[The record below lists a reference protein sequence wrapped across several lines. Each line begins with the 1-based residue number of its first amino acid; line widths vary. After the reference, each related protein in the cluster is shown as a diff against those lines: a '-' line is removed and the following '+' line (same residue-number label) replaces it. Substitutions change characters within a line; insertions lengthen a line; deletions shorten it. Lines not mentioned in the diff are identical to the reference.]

1 MRQRE
6 DLDMDAGE
14 STPGPSSRNLL
25 KTVWQRKSLV
35 IVAAL
40 GGLLGGFAFYAQR
53 MPVYQTSAQILVV
66 KKRSDPLPVA
76 NDPRLSFYE
85 DYLSTHL
92 VLIRSPLIV
101 EKAVEKRNLGSL
113 RSYAAHGDPTGEIM

>member
-1 MRQRE
+1 MRQRD
-6 DLDMDAGE
+6 DLELDSVEAA
-14 STPGPSSRNLL
+14 PPSRNLL

-53 MPVYQTSAQILVV
+53 IPVYQTNAQILVV
-66 KKRSDPLPVA
+66 KKRSDPLPMSA

-92 VLIRSPLIV
+92 ILIKSPLII
-101 EKAVEKRNLGSL
+101 KQAVEKRDLGSL
-113 RSYAAHGDPTGEIM
+113 RSYAARGDPTGE